1 MRSKI
6 FERILDNTPKEVEQF
21 VDWYVDLYTFV
32 KNLLKKN
39 HMGREELF
47 TKIGIVGSW
56 VIYDWDIPNTRP
68 PEYGRYLIV
77 LKDGKMHFEIWN
89 GSGWAYSANKAV
101 VYWAKI
107 LTPINKLI

>member
-1 MRSKI
+1 MRSKT

-21 VDWYVDLYTFV
+21 VDWYIDLYTFV

-68 PEYGRYLIV
+68 LNME
-77 LKDGKMHFEIWN
+77 D
-89 GSGWAYSANKAV
+89 
-101 VYWAKI
+101 
-107 LTPINKLI
+107 T